1 MISPNMQKKKQTVAR
16 VFLGSVRQESREQ
29 WLELCRQAISA
40 IDNAAQLHQDYVYEG
55 GSFDVF
61 LKSLRPDN
69 VAVLPYLAALSERP
83 AEGGRVGYA
92 FASRLRRI
100 EARCMYVLD
109 AEKNPIL
116 RSCDSGAWDDHVDS
130 VYGKVTKGRKLERNK
145 ATKMAANKKA
155 LHPGVV
161 ADLKSRA
168 RAKER
173 KRICVIWTSREY
185 ANVNEAVTAIGEE
198 FPELA
203 GASGPTLERITGVG
217 RTGKPTK
224 RT

>member
-1 MISPNMQKKKQTVAR
+1 MISPNMRKKKQTVAR

-55 GSFDVF
+55 GSFDLF

-100 EARCMYVLD
+100 EARCMYVLM
-109 AEKNPIL
+109 P
-116 RSCDSGAWDDHVDS
+116 RSIRYC
-130 VYGKVTKGRKLERNK
+130 GR
-145 ATKMAANKKA
+145 
-155 LHPGVV
+155 
-161 ADLKSRA
+161 
-168 RAKER
+168 
-173 KRICVIWTSREY
+173 
-185 ANVNEAVTAIGEE
+185 VTAARGMITSTVSTAKLRRAGSLRGTK
-198 FPELA
+198 PRKWRRTRRRCILA
-203 GASGPTLERITGVG
+203 WS
-217 RTGKPTK
+217 RT
-224 RT
+224 